1 MVFQKPVCNSGK
13 IVQMPLDLVPQAV
26 LVFNGESLRY
36 PDQNNL
42 KSGKVQSS
50 EFFV

>member
-1 MVFQKPVCNSGK
+1 MVFNKSGCNSGK
-13 IVQMPLDLVPQAV
+13 IVQLSWDSGPQAV

-42 KSGKVQSS
+42 
-50 EFFV
+50 